1 MLGLYL
7 GVYAIY
13 VYVLIFIY
21 IKKKQEKEKKPFKK
35 IFLIFFAGGRW

>member
-21 IKKKQEKEKKPFKK
+21 IKKQEKEKKPFKK